1 MGALALANP
10 IMAASGTFGY
20 GLDLSSSARRSG
32 WGRSS
37 PRVCR
42 PGRGVGNPTPRI
54 VETAA
59 GMINAIGLQN
69 IGVEAFCRDALP
81 VLRERGAVVAVNVF
95 GERME
100 EYVEVIE
107 RCEREEGIA
116 AYELNVSCPNVT
128 AGGMEFGHDPAQLER
143 LTRMCRDATR
153 RQLWVKLSPNAPD
166 LVATARAAV
175 AGGADALT
183 LINTLRAMAIDAVA
197 RRPVLASACGGLSG
211 PAIKPIALRMVWE
224 VHRALPEVPLVG
236 IGGVETGRDVVEFLL
251 AGASAVQVGTAIFR
265 DPAAPLRI
273 LSELERFCAEHGVAD
288 VARAG
293 GGARSGPDACTRR
306 CAAAGG
312 GARHL
317 RAGRRS
323 CAWRALLRGRV
334 GVVKVGLEAFT
345 AHGPALVARGR
356 CARRAGV
363 PGPQAPRH
371 PQHRGARGA
380 QRGTPRRRDAHG
392 ARLRGRGDA
401 ARRGGGRR
409 RRGEPAGGAGGHGSD
424 EPGRCGARRASGS
437 RAAPP
442 DGWRRGRGSRSA
454 CGCAGVVCSP
464 REAAGCEPRSAR
476 GSCW

>member
-1 MGALALANP
+1 MSAGTATRVGALTLATP

-20 GLDLSSSARRSG
+20 GLDLVEFCPPERLGAVVTKG
-32 WGRSS
+32 LS
-37 PRVCR
+37 PRPR
-42 PGRGVGNPTPRI
+42 LGNPTPRI

-69 IGVEAFCRDALP
+69 IGAEAFCRDALP

-100 EYVEVIE
+100 EYLQVME

-128 AGGMEFGHDPAQLER
+128 AGGMEFGHDPVQLER

-153 RQLWVKLSPNAPD
+153 RPLWVKLSPNAPD

-183 LINTLRAMAIDAVA
+183 LINTLRAMAIDPVA
-197 RRPVLASACGGLSG
+197 RRPVLARGCGGLSG

-288 VARAG
+288 VESLIG
-293 GGARSGPDACTRR
+293 GLQWP
-306 CAAAGG
+306 
-312 GARHL
+312 
-317 RAGRRS
+317 
-323 CAWRALLRGRV
+323 
-334 GVVKVGLEAFT
+334 
-345 AHGPALVARGR
+345 
-356 CARRAGV
+356 
-363 PGPQAPRH
+363 
-371 PQHRGARGA
+371 
-380 QRGTPRRRDAHG
+380 
-392 ARLRGRGDA
+392 
-401 ARRGGGRR
+401 
-409 RRGEPAGGAGGHGSD
+409 
-424 EPGRCGARRASGS
+424 
-437 RAAPP
+437 
-442 DGWRRGRGSRSA
+442 
-454 CGCAGVVCSP
+454 
-464 REAAGCEPRSAR
+464 
-476 GSCW
+476 